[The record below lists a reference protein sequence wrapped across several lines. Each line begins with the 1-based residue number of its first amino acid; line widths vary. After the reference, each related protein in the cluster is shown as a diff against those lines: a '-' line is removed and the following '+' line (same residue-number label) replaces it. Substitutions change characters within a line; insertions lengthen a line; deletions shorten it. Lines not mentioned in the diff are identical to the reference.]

1 MEFSLDPET
10 LSFVLEEPSLWG
22 LALGFAAGLVFS
34 FNPLVFASV
43 PVVLAYVAP
52 SASPRRALA
61 LAAAFA
67 GGMLAAHVAL
77 GIAAALGGEWA
88 RALMGRWW
96 GVVLGPVLVLLGL
109 AWAGWLRLTIP
120 WFTVRGR
127 PATGPWGAFLLGIPF
142 SVAVCPVCTPALL
155 VMVSAA
161 AAAGSVAF
169 GAALLAAFALGRSVP
184 LLVGALAVGWLERLR
199 AATAWSRR
207 LDLAAGLVLVAT
219 GLYMIYEAFFI
230 M

>member
-1 MEFSLDPET
+1 MELVTDLDSLA
-10 LSFVLEEPSLWG
+10 FVLEEPSLWG
-22 LALGFAAGLVFS
+22 LVLGFAAGLLFS
-34 FNPLVFASV
+34 FNPLVFASI

-52 SASPRRALA
+52 ARAPRRTFALA
-61 LAAAFA
+61 LAFAA
-67 GGMLAAHVAL
+67 GMLAAHVAL
-77 GIAAALGGEWA
+77 GVAAALGGGWA
-88 RALMGRWW
+88 RALLGRWW
-96 GVVLGPVLVLLGL
+96 GLALGPLLVALGL
-109 AWAGWLRLTIP
+109 AWAGWLRLSIP

-127 PATGPWGAFLLGIPF
+127 PVAGPWGAFLLGVPF

-155 VMVSAA
+155 VMLSAA
-161 AAAGSVAF
+161 AGAGSVAF
-169 GAALLAAFALGRSVP
+169 GAALLAAFALGRAVP
-184 LLVGALAVGWLERLR
+184 LLAGALAVGWLERLR